1 MNVIADKIVLVTGA
15 NRGIGKAIVE
25 KFLTLG
31 ARKVYAAVRNL
42 ESVNPLKNT
51 YGDRIVALHI
61 DLNVPETIQMAAVT
75 ASDASIVVNN
85 AGILNMASS
94 IAANAVEALKEEMEV
109 NVYGLI
115 HMAQAFAPV
124 LKANGGG
131 SFIQLNS
138 VASIKNFSDF
148 STYSASKAAAYSI
161 TQGLR
166 FILMEQGTQVVS
178 VLPGPID
185 TDMAHSAGF
194 GELVEPTELVADSII
209 QALEKQEFH
218 AYPGSIAKEIGA
230 AYANFATNVVE
241 ASEAA

>member
-1 MNVIADKIVLVTGA
+1 MNKFTNQIALVTGS
-15 NRGIGKAIVE
+15 NRGIGKVIVE
-25 KFLTLG
+25 KFLTLEIKKIYVS
-31 ARKVYAAVRNL
+31 ARNL
-42 ESVNPLKNT
+42 ETLNSFRKQ
-51 YGDRIVALHI
+51 YGGRVVPLHI
-61 DLNVPETIQMAAVT
+61 DLNKPETIQEAADI
-75 ASDASIVVNN
+75 ASDVTIVVNN

-94 IAANAVEALKEEMEV
+94 LSANAVEALKEEMEV

-115 HMAQAFAPV
+115 YMAQAFAPI

-131 SFIQLNS
+131 AFIQLNS

-166 FILMEQGTQVVS
+166 TILGEQGTQVVS

-185 TDMAHSAGF
+185 TDMAHSAGLD
-194 GELVEPTELVADSII
+194 ELVEPAELVADSII

-218 AYPGSIAKEIGA
+218 AYPGSIAKDVGA
-230 AYANFATNVVE
+230 AYAEFATNVVE
-241 ASEAA
+241 AA